1 MFVRIA
7 RFEGGTTAQ
16 IEEEGARIRRDIQGA
31 RRGEAG
37 PEVPAELARLASR
50 IEMLVDRDRGAVAV
64 LVYAET
70 ADQVREI
77 DRIMDGMSPSSEGWG
92 RRVSAESYEV
102 FLDEAVE
109 AARAA

>member
-16 IEEEGARIRRDIQGA
+16 IEEEGARIRRDLDAA
-31 RRGEAG
+31 RRGESG
-37 PEVPAELARLASR
+37 PEVPSELALLASR
-50 IEMLVDRDRGAVAV
+50 LEMVVDRERGAVAV

-92 RRVSAESYEV
+92 KRVSADLYEV
-102 FLDEAVE
+102 YLDEAPGLAK
-109 AARAA
+109 AA